1 MKVIVASM
9 PKCGTK
15 TLAACLRE
23 LGYTVYDVLE
33 HNQYHSQEWEKI
45 FDGRGTTADLQRM
58 YKDVDAVTD
67 VPASGLWEEIL
78 KAFPDAKVR
87 FTSSLSI
94 MQNLRN
100 KMVCTFL
107 LLW

>member
-23 LGYTVYDVLE
+23 LGYDVHDIFDQLQQ
-33 HNQYHSQEWEKI
+33 HQTEWERI
-45 FDGRGTTADLQRM
+45 FAGKGSTEDFRKM
-58 YKDVDAVTD
+58 YEHVDAVTD
-67 VPASGLWEEIL
+67 LPACGMWEEIS

-87 FTSSLSI
+87 QRLICFTE
-94 MQNLRN
+94 
-100 KMVCTFL
+100 VAL
-107 LLW
+107 LFRFF